1 MDQEPISRKQFVRL
15 TAMIAATAPFTGM
28 ASLVPDGKPVNNPL
42 QAGPSINIF
51 SKHLHWLGYQEMAT
65 LAKDMGYDGID
76 LTVRP
81 QGHVLPEKVKQDL
94 PKAVDIIRNSGL
106 GVYTITTDISM
117 AKDRYTEDILKT
129 AASLGIPNY
138 RMGWYSYSGQGS
150 AKDLEIFKRD
160 LSALS
165 QLNRKYGIHGDYE
178 NHTGRFGGPV
188 WDLWLALKD
197 LDPRWSGVQFDVRH
211 ASVDGAEAWPVNLDL
226 IHSYLGSI
234 TVKDYHW
241 TQRNGKWLM
250 QNVPLGQGMI
260 DYARYFKL
268 LKDYGFNK
276 PVSQHFEYPLGG
288 AESGASQLSMP
299 RDEVISHIREDL
311 KTLKAMMA
319 AAGLR

>member
-1 MDQEPISRKQFVRL
+1 MNQDRISRKQFVCL
-15 TAMIAATAPFTGM
+15 TAMAAATVPFNGM
-28 ASLVPDGKPVNNPL
+28 ASLIPDREPGRNPL
-42 QAGPSINIF
+42 QAGPSISIF
-51 SKHLHWLGYQEMAT
+51 SKHLHWLGYQEMAA
-65 LAKDMGYDGID
+65 LAKDMGYEGID

-94 PKAVDIIRNSGL
+94 PKAVDIIRNAGL
-106 GVYTITTDISM
+106 GVYTITTDIGK

-138 RMGWYSYSGQGS
+138 RMGWYSYSGRGS
-150 AKDLEIFKRD
+150 AGDLEIFKRD
-160 LSALS
+160 FRELA

-188 WDLWLALKD
+188 WDLWMVLKD
-197 LDPRWSGVQFDVRH
+197 LDPRWSGVQFDIRH

-226 IHSYLGSI
+226 IRSYLGSV

-241 TQRNGKWLM
+241 TQKNGKWLT

-260 DYARYFKL
+260 DYPHYFKL

-288 AESGASQLSMP
+288 ADAGASQLSIP
-299 RDEVISHIREDL
+299 REEVISHIREDL
-311 KTLKAMMA
+311 KTLKTMMA
-319 AAGLR
+319 ASGLR